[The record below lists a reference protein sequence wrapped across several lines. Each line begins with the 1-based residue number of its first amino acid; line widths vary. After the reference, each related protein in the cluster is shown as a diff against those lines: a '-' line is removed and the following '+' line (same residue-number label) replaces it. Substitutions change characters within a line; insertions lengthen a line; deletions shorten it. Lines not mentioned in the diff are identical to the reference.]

1 MAAELTPDWA
11 TDDFLPSQVL
21 QAFGQS
27 AALIALVLFMVRHL
41 RPADALTFGVL
52 LQTARLFG
60 GEIGNAFVQTY
71 VRVRE
76 QVASNLLG
84 LHVQSGGTL
93 VGGRLGA
100 YASAVQARSEGPTDA
115 AARAASLL
123 GRRCGSR
130 RTCCLYSDGFTIV
143 SLAVV
148 AMLLLAALLRP
159 PPPSA

>member
-1 MAAELTPDWA
+1 M
-11 TDDFLPSQVL
+11 L

-27 AALIALVLFMVRHL
+27 AALIALILFMVRHL

-71 VRVRE
+71 VRIRE

-84 LHVQSGGTL
+84 LHVEANAPL
-93 VGGRLGA
+93 VTSRLGA
-100 YASAVQARSEGPTDA
+100 YAGAVQARSDGPADA

-123 GRRCGSR
+123 SSAVRGQASV
-130 RTCCLYSDGFTIV
+130 LSYIDGFTIMSFTV
-143 SLAVV
+143 IG
-148 AMLLLAALLRP
+148 MLCLAALLRE
-159 PPPSA
+159 PPSPT